1 MARGFGR
8 TLSILVVEDDTAVAE
23 LLRAVLNR
31 VPGWGATLVHDA
43 AAAREIIR
51 HVQIE
56 ALVLDVNLPGITGPE
71 LLQLLDDDP
80 AWNHP
85 PVVLVSSD
93 VGQPGVPEALR
104 SGRAAAA
111 LQKPFDIDELVEQI
125 ERATPHGDVAHRALT
140 G

>member
-1 MARGFGR
+1 MPTGYGR
-8 TLSILVVEDDTAVAE
+8 TLSILVVEDDVAVAE

-51 HVQIE
+51 HVKVE
-56 ALVLDVNLPGITGPE
+56 ALVLDVNLPGISGPE
-71 LLQLLDDDP
+71 LLHLLADDP
-80 AWNHP
+80 AWAHP

-104 SGRAAAA
+104 SGRAVAA
-111 LQKPFDIDELVEQI
+111 LQKPFDIDELVESI
-125 ERATPHGDVAHRALT
+125 ERATSGDTADPALT

>member
-1 MARGFGR
+1 MPKGFGR

-31 VPGWGATLVHDA
+31 IPGWGATVVHDA

-51 HVQIE
+51 HVQVE
-56 ALVLDVNLPGITGPE
+56 ALVLDVNLPGISGPE
-71 LLQLLDDDP
+71 LLGMLADDP
-80 AWNHP
+80 AWMHP
-85 PVVLVSSD
+85 PVFLVSSD

-104 SGRAAAA
+104 AGRAVAA

-125 ERATPHGDVAHRALT
+125 ERATSGDVADPALT
-140 G
+140 R

>member
-1 MARGFGR
+1 MPRGFGR

-31 VPGWGATLVHDA
+31 IPGWGATVVHDA

-51 HVQIE
+51 HVQVE
-56 ALVLDVNLPGITGPE
+56 VLVLDVNLPGISGPE
-71 LLQLLDDDP
+71 LLHMLADDP
-80 AWNHP
+80 AWTHP
-85 PVVLVSSD
+85 PVFLVSSD

-104 SGRAAAA
+104 SGRAVAA
-111 LQKPFDIDELVEQI
+111 LQKPFDIDELIELI
-125 ERATPHGDVAHRALT
+125 ERATRGDVPDPALA